1 MPGSTTLE
9 PALVEALMSERRM
22 ISAFQAGFG
31 GKADVD
37 AHNLRPGRG
46 NRGKAAQRGCPVSS
60 LFQQSSLMSG
70 RLMNIKATVAG
81 AAHEPTLRCPNCNHE
96 IRLTESLAAPLLA
109 ETRQRFQDQ
118 MASKDVEVSRKIE
131 ALRLERELL
140 ARDREQ
146 VEERVSKRLATERG
160 QLIAAEAKKAREAT
174 AADLQAKE
182 AEAAEL
188 RKTLEVN
195 NAKLAEAQQQQAE
208 LMRRQR
214 ALDEEKRE
222 LDLTVEKRV
231 QASIA
236 QVQIKARQEADEAA
250 RLRVAEKDQTIESMT
265 RTIEELKRKAEQ
277 GSQQSQGE
285 VLELELEVLLRGRFP
300 TDLVE
305 PVGKGELG
313 ADVVQ
318 QVNGSIGQAAGII
331 LWESKRTKAWSDG
344 WLAKLRDDQRR
355 CGADVALII
364 SQALPKH
371 IEHFDLVDGVWVAH
385 PRYALPVKSC
395 HGVRKARAEV
405 AAYADCT
412 ESQMMAM
419 FGWTD
424 PKMPAHYIAKANRE
438 KLGISGMDKIVAFDQ
453 SQPVD
458 DLMPQ
463 PETNSTGTSAG
474 NGVVTFPVTSEKKRK
489 DYNAKRGFM
498 VRSERLQLL
507 FHILISLIFFGLPQA
522 NVSQLVSQN
531 VSHNPD
537 RSSRRNL

>member
-1 MPGSTTLE
+1 
-9 PALVEALMSERRM
+9 
-22 ISAFQAGFG
+22 
-31 GKADVD
+31 
-37 AHNLRPGRG
+37 
-46 NRGKAAQRGCPVSS
+46 
-60 LFQQSSLMSG
+60 
-70 RLMNIKATVAG
+70 
-81 AAHEPTLRCPNCNHE
+81 
-96 IRLTESLAAPLLA
+96 LA
-109 ETRQRFQDQ
+109 ETRQRFQEQ
-118 MASKDVEVSRKIE
+118 LAIKDAEVSRKAE
-131 ALRLERELL
+131 ALRLEREQL

-146 VEERVSKRLATERG
+146 VEDQVSNRLAAERSH
-160 QLIAAEAKKAREAT
+160 LIAAEAKKARDSA

-188 RKTLEVN
+188 RRTLEVN
-195 NAKLAEAQQQQAE
+195 HAKLAEAQQQQAE

-214 ALDEEKRE
+214 TLDEEKRE

-236 QVQIKARQEADEAA
+236 QIQIKARQEADEAA
-250 RLRVAEKDQTIESMT
+250 RLRVAEKDQTIESMA

-364 SQALPKH
+364 SQALPKQ

-385 PRYALPVKSC
+385 PRYALPVAVALRQTLIEVNGSRLAQQGQQTKTEQVYQYLT
-395 HGVRKARAEV
+395 GIKFRQRVEAVVEKFNDMREDLDKERK
-405 AAYADCT
+405 
-412 ESQMMAM
+412 
-419 FGWTD
+419 
-424 PKMPAHYIAKANRE
+424 
-438 KLGISGMDKIVAFDQ
+438 
-453 SQPVD
+453 
-458 DLMPQ
+458 
-463 PETNSTGTSAG
+463 
-474 NGVVTFPVTSEKKRK
+474 
-489 DYNAKRGFM
+489 FM
-498 VRSERLQLL
+498 VRQWAKRETQILAVIESTVGMVGDLQAIAGKAMPEIPSLDLPLLEDSTEAERR
-507 FHILISLIFFGLPQA
+507 A
-522 NVSQLVSQN
+522 C
-531 VSHNPD
+531 
-537 RSSRRNL
+537 